1 MTSPHLSL
9 TKDLYFSFLDILV
22 FPSLLN
28 MVTDYTFNQEK
39 KMLTLFKIGIK
50 QMEKSIREHDGVIN
64 TAFHTL
70 SGANSFHL
78 SQSQPLL
85 ITVTHICH
93 RTWHR
98 VLNQ

>member
-1 MTSPHLSL
+1 M
-9 TKDLYFSFLDILV
+9 
-22 FPSLLN
+22 FPSSLN
-28 MVTDYTFNQEK
+28 MVTDYLFNQENT
-39 KMLTLFKIGIK
+39 LALFKIRLK

-64 TAFHTL
+64 RVFHPL

-78 SQSQPLL
+78 SQPQPLL